1 MIVVD
6 AFEVILQYVFEINI
20 CYFFMIALFLLQFLL
35 LFFYSFHDNIIY
47 QQEGDCVNIDV
58 TAPGATLA
66 LGMIYFRSNNKAIA
80 EWMVAPSTPY
90 LLDQV
95 CCALRVKLCLYSIL
109 SRENLWRLT

>member
-1 MIVVD
+1 MY
-6 AFEVILQYVFEINI
+6 L
-20 CYFFMIALFLLQFLL
+20 FFSSIFFLLPPFLCL
-35 LFFYSFHDNIIY
+35 KIVYIVIH
-47 QQEGDCVNIDV
+47 QKEGDCVNIDV

-95 CCALRVKLCLYSIL
+95 CFTSQCCEEKLLYIVCLFLRESPWDLL
-109 SRENLWRLT
+109 